1 MDGICMMV
9 LLPLLLLV
17 IGNLSLD
24 PISSFFLP
32 LFFDWINLLV
42 ENMVKIKKPV
52 DLYMFVD
59 FSLLN

>member
-1 MDGICMMV
+1 MMV

-24 PISSFFLP
+24 PVSSFFLSF
-32 LFFDWINLLV
+32 LFDWINLLV
-42 ENMVKIKKPV
+42 ENMGKIKKPV

-59 FSLLN
+59 FSNLN